1 MFVRAKKNT
10 SGVALVAG
18 GSGIVGYAVAKELK
32 RQGWTVR
39 TLAMWSDPFQLIDQL
54 RRTPCKRFKLI
65 TLPRI
70 EI

>member
-18 GSGIVGYAVAKELK
+18 GSGIIGHAVAKVLK
-32 RQGWTVR
+32 RQGWTAR
-39 TLAMWSDPFQLIDQL
+39 TLAMWSDPLHLIDQL
-54 RRTPCKRFKLI
+54 RRTPCKSYKLI

-70 EI
+70 AI